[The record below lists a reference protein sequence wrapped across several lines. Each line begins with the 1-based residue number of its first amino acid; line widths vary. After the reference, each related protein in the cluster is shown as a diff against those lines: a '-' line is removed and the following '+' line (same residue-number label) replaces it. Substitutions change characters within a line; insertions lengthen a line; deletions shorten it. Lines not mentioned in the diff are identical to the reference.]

1 MAISAAKMT
10 RNVIVDAKTRTP
22 ALTVSETSTST
33 NVYAFV
39 APMAEAG
46 AVVAADAERVL
57 FARSYLAAQGEHL
70 DNVAKE
76 INSVRLRNECDSSFR
91 RNAPRMFSP
100 DSPMDT
106 LIDEDAVGEVNDQLT
121 DIQAMST
128 DQLFAL
134 MKSKFFRIKG
144 ATDLPMM
151 MPRVWKAVAFRLRE
165 MYDHICNV
173 EYNLITEDSEDLGD
187 TDWIYRMDALR
198 VPGVRDV
205 KVEISDY
212 NEFIVHVYINE
223 RIMTDSRSRKSYAD
237 PAAVIA
243 DVGKLIAG
251 HLPKPDRRTLK
262 APRVIVRQA
271 QEKPVYI
278 RALWDGTVE
287 QQDVATTI
295 EDYFYDTRRIG
306 EAMTVDGITDAVM
319 ALSGVTA
326 FTLSSPNIRDLIPSS
341 YEILVP
347 GTIHL
352 INITD
357 GGGEIT
363 FDVHVI
369 VGGSDITFDYHVIV
383 GGSD

>member
-1 MAISAAKMT
+1 MAISASKMT
-10 RNVIVDAKTRTP
+10 RNVIVDAKTRTT

-33 NVYAFV
+33 NTYAFV

-46 AVVAADAERVL
+46 AMVAADAERVL

-76 INSVRLRNECDSSFR
+76 INAVRLRNECDSSFR

-100 DSPMDT
+100 NSPMDT
-106 LIDEDAVGEVNDQLT
+106 LIDEDAVAEVNAQLT

-128 DQLFAL
+128 EQLFAL
-134 MKSKFFRIKG
+134 MKSKFFRLKG

-173 EYNLITEDSEDLGD
+173 EYNMIAEDSEDLGD

-198 VPGVRDV
+198 VPGVRDA

-212 NEFIVHVYINE
+212 NEFTIHIYVDE
-223 RIMTDSRSRKSYAD
+223 RTMTDSRGRKSYAD
-237 PAAVIA
+237 PAAIIA
-243 DVGKLIAG
+243 DVGKLVAG

-271 QEKPVYI
+271 QEKPVFVK
-278 RALWDGTVE
+278 ALWDGTVE
-287 QQDVATTI
+287 QEDLASAI

-306 EAMTVDGITDAVM
+306 AAMTVDGITAAAQAVP
-319 ALSGVTA
+319 GVTA
-326 FTLSSPNIRDLIPSS
+326 FTLSSPNLRDLIPIK
-341 YEILVP
+341 YEILSL
-347 GTIHL
+347 GAISLT
-352 INITD
+352 NITNSD
-357 GGGEIT
+357 IT
-363 FDVHVI
+363 CDVYVI
-369 VGGSDITFDYHVIV
+369 VGGSDITCDVYVIV